1 MSGTIDPDLRSKV
14 AIFARGQGDTK
25 DRFWQGTVNL
35 TRR

>member
-25 DRFWQGTVNL
+25 DRFWYS
-35 TRR
+35 